1 MFRLFQLNV
10 GYFNTVIINL
20 TTWIQDYDGCYKAV

>member
-1 MFRLFQLNV
+1 MFRLFQLNA

-20 TTWIQDYDGCYKAV
+20 TTWIQDAGCYKAV